1 MRPTIVVH
9 GGAWD
14 MPEDVV
20 EAHIRG
26 CSAASECGFEAL
38 EAGST
43 AVEAVVEAVAVMED
57 DSTFDAGIGSVLT
70 RAGRVE
76 MDAIVMDGR
85 TLRSGA
91 VAALQHVRNPVRVAR
106 RVMEDTPHS
115 MLAGD
120 GALEFAI
127 AAGFKECSEEDLLV
141 GRELDDY
148 REFLKT
154 GTLRTREHFSGSSDT
169 VGACAVDSDGHTAA
183 ATSTGGIPRK
193 MSGRVGDSPLIG
205 SGAYADDR
213 VGAVSATGW
222 GEKIMAVVLSKTTLD
237 LMRDEQDPSEAC
249 AMALSVLKERVDGLG
264 GLISVDTRGN
274 VGLHHN
280 TPKMAYAHIAGSR
293 DRLRSD
299 RGAVS
304 PD

>member
-1 MRPTIVVH
+1 MRPSIVVH

-14 MPEDVV
+14 MPDEVV

-26 CSAASECGFEAL
+26 CTAVSDRGFELL
-38 EAGST
+38 ESGAS

-57 DSTFDAGIGSVLT
+57 DPTFDAGVGSVLT
-70 RAGRVE
+70 RVGRVE
-76 MDAIVMDGR
+76 MDAIVMNGS

-106 RVMEDTPHS
+106 KVMEDTPHS
-115 MLAGD
+115 LLAGA

-127 AAGFKECSEEDLLV
+127 AAGFEECSEEDLLV
-141 GRELDDY
+141 GRELEDY
-148 REFLKT
+148 HEFLRT
-154 GTLRTREHFSGSSDT
+154 GTLRTRELFSGPSDT

-205 SGAYADDR
+205 SGAYADDT

-222 GEKIMAVVLSKTTLD
+222 GEKIMAVVLSKTAID
-237 LMRDEQDPSEAC
+237 AMRERDDPSEAC
-249 AMALSVLKERVDGLG
+249 ATALSVLKDRVDGLG
-264 GLISVDTRGN
+264 GLISVDHKGN
-274 VGLHHN
+274 VGLKHN
-280 TPKMAYAHIAGSR
+280 TPKMAYAYIAGSHER
-293 DRLRSD
+293 RKS
-299 RGAVS
+299 GVS
-304 PD
+304 V